1 MNREQKKQIAES
13 LRADIEAAGLIAL
26 VDYRGVTVEEINAV
40 RRKLESLGVKY
51 VVAKN
56 SIVKK
61 VIEGTE
67 RENLGALLN
76 GMTGLIISGEDAV
89 AAAKNISE
97 ITKEFKDKKFILKGG
112 FFDGDVINAKGVE
125 FVSTLPSK
133 EELLTM
139 LLRTV
144 QEGPRQVLG
153 VIQGPARDLVNLL
166 KNYEH
171 KLEDGE

>member
-1 MNREQKKQIAES
+1 MNREQKKQIAEA
-13 LRADIEAAGLIAL
+13 LRSDIEAAALVAL

-40 RRKLESLGVKY
+40 RRKFESLGVKY

-61 VIEGTE
+61 IIEGTE
-67 RENLGALLN
+67 REDLSAQLN

-89 AAAKNISE
+89 SAAKSITE
-97 ITKEFKDKKFILKGG
+97 VTKEFKDKKFILKGG
-112 FFDGDVINAKGVE
+112 YFDGDVIDAKGVA

-153 VIQGPARDLVNLL
+153 VIQGPARDLVTILR
-166 KNYEH
+166 NYEH
-171 KLEDGE
+171 KLESGE

>member
-1 MNREQKKQIAES
+1 MNREEKKQLAEA
-13 LRADIEAAGLIAL
+13 LRSDIEGAALVAL
-26 VDYRGVTVEEINAV
+26 VDYRGVTVEEISTV
-40 RRKLESLGVKY
+40 RRKFEALGVKY

-61 VIEGTE
+61 IIEGTE
-67 RENLGALLN
+67 REELGSHLN

-89 AAAKNISE
+89 SAAKSITE
-97 ITKEFKDKKFILKGG
+97 VTKEFKDKKFILKGG
-112 FFDGDVINAKGVE
+112 FFDGDVIDAKGVA

-133 EELLTM
+133 EELLTT
-139 LLRTV
+139 LLRTI

-153 VIQGPARDLVNLL
+153 VIQGPARDLVTIL

-171 KLEDGE
+171 KLESGE

>member
-1 MNREQKKQIAES
+1 MTPEQKKQIA
-13 LRADIEAAGLIAL
+13 ADLSVKIEASPLLAL
-26 VDYRGVTVEEINAV
+26 VDYRGVTVEEINSV
-40 RRKLESLGVKY
+40 RRNFGKAGVSY
-51 VVAKN
+51 VVVKN
-56 SIVKK
+56 SILKK
-61 VIEGTE
+61 IVADTD
-67 RENLGALLN
+67 REDLLPLLN

-89 AAAKNISE
+89 SSAKLISE
-97 ITKEFKDKKFILKGG
+97 VTKEFKDKKFILKGG
-112 FFDGDVINAKGVE
+112 YFDGDVLDPKGVAY
-125 FVSTLPSK
+125 VATLPSK

-171 KLEDGE
+171 NLEDGE